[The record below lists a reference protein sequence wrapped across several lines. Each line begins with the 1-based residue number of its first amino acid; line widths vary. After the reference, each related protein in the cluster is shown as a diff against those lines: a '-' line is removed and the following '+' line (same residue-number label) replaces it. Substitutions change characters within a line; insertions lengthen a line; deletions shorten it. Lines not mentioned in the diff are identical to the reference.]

1 MMDFDTLVQERRS
14 IRGYK
19 QKPVPKEVIAEI
31 IGLAKGA
38 PSSMNTQPWHFHV
51 VTGEPL
57 DKIRAGN
64 TERNLS
70 GVPASREMPMH
81 GA

>member
-1 MMDFDTLVQERRS
+1 MMDFDKLVQERRS

-51 VTGEPL
+51 ISGEPL
-57 DKIRAGN
+57 DCIRAGN
-64 TERNLS
+64 TERNLA
-70 GVPASREMPMH
+70 GVPASR
-81 GA
+81 